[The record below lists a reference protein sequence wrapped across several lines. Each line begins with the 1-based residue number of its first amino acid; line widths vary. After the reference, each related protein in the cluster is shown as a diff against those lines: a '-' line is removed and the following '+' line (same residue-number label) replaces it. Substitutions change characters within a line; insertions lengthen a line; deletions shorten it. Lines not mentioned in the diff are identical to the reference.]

1 MLVSK
6 KSYSDLCTFMR
17 EFCKIFSC
25 TDPTTL
31 CVENNQKVSFYKIT
45 SDISYTFLT
54 SIETNLAT
62 KNSFSKY
69 YHGPTILGVKIQMR
83 PFSLHFN
90 PICTEEEDNKICLD
104 FTSFFP
110 SLDWRKC
117 SYSKLWF
124 NSKSLDL
131 CSVADE
137 E

>member
-1 MLVSK
+1 MHVSK
-6 KSYSDLCTFMR
+6 KSYSDLCIFMR

-54 SIETNLAT
+54 FLNLAT
-62 KNSFSKY
+62 KKSFLKY
-69 YHGPTILGVKIQMR
+69 PHWQTILGVKIQMR